1 MKQTSTLLCALLA
14 LYMSQAAASSGLLF
28 NVSATGQSA
37 NVSITLCLNGKASLS
52 CQNYTVSALNLNIT
66 TAAPN
71 HTYPAV
77 GIKINTPGYALGN
90 LGLDCAPSGNG
101 YCLFSVSN
109 TQSATISISKSRGYF
124 ISGTISNLTASG
136 LVLQNNLS
144 DNLSVLSGA
153 TTFQFSTPVAYG
165 SSYSVTVSQQP
176 TGLTCTVSNGSGTN
190 VIADV
195 TNISITCSVDTYTIS
210 GIVSNLTASG
220 LVLQNNGSD
229 NLSVSSGA
237 TTFQF
242 PIPVAY
248 GSSYS
253 VTVSQQ
259 PTGLTCTVSNGSGT
273 NVMANVTNIII
284 ICDPLAPTI
293 SSVSP
298 NIGSTGGGTT
308 VTIAGTNLLNTT
320 SVTFGSS
327 FASIQVGGI
336 TETAVRVTAPAGVVG
351 AVNVSVTTT
360 DGSTTDNGA
369 YTYATPGNAT
379 SLAATSGN
387 LVFSGSALNWLGGSE
402 GSYKVYYMNL
412 PNVSPT
418 IGQTI
423 PSVSVSY
430 ISGKTFTVSS
440 ATFTVQNAS
449 INAGYYMFI
458 CDTATTTY
466 TTGNCTNA
474 VARS

>member
-1 MKQTSTLLCALLA
+1 MKQISTLLCALLA
-14 LYMSQAAASSGLLF
+14 LYMSQAVASSGLLF
-28 NVSATGQSA
+28 NVSATGQPA

-109 TQSATISISKSRGYF
+109 TQSANISISKSSGYF
-124 ISGTISNLTASG
+124 IGGTISNLSASG
-136 LVLQNNLS
+136 LVLQNNGS
-144 DNLSVLSGA
+144 DNLSVSNGA

-165 SSYSVTVSQQP
+165 SSYSVTVFQQP
-176 TGLTCTVSNGSGTN
+176 TGLTCTVNNGSGTN

-210 GIVSNLTASG
+210 GSISNLTASG
-220 LVLQNNGSD
+220 LVLQNNLSD

-242 PIPVAY
+242 STPVAY

-253 VTVSQQ
+253 VTVFQQ
-259 PTGLTCTVSNGSGT
+259 PTGLTCAVTNGSGT

-284 ICDPLAPTI
+284 NCDPLAPTI

-308 VTIAGTNLLNTT
+308 VTITGTNLLTT
-320 SVTFGSS
+320 NSVTFGISP
-327 FASIQVGGI
+327 AAIQVGTTDTTVI
-336 TETAVRVTAPAGVVG
+336 VTAPAGIAGV
-351 AVNVSVTTT
+351 VNVSVTTSGGT
-360 DGSTTDNGA
+360 TTDNGA

-379 SLAATSGN
+379 SLAATGGN
-387 LVFSGSALNWLGGSE
+387 LIFSGSGNFQYSCRLKQNRFALLE
-402 GSYKVYYMNL
+402 
-412 PNVSPT
+412 
-418 IGQTI
+418 
-423 PSVSVSY
+423 
-430 ISGKTFTVSS
+430 
-440 ATFTVQNAS
+440 A
-449 INAGYYMFI
+449 
-458 CDTATTTY
+458 
-466 TTGNCTNA
+466 
-474 VARS
+474 